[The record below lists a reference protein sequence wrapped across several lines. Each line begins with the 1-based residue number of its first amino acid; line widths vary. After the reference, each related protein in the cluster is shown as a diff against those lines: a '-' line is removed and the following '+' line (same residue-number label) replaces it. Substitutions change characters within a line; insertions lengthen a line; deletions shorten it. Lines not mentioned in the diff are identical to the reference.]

1 MPARAAFQLVRNT
14 ILAAEMTALFVAVP
28 LLFYFRVFP
37 KQFNPLLLLFV
48 TVVVIW
54 LLLRRDPEFDKQRL
68 WNLGAVQGEWK
79 FVLARTS
86 AVCVLIG
93 LGVWLFL
100 PEHLFILIRRT
111 PWMWLALMVLYPFLS
126 VYPQEVF
133 FRAFFFHRYSGLIG
147 RGAGA
152 VLAGATLF
160 GFVHIVFGNWI
171 SVLLSGAGGV
181 LFARTYLTS
190 GSLALASIEHA
201 LYGNFIFTIG
211 LGRILLSR
219 RTAVVGDVRQQ
230 WCCDRSRTVAARN
243 RSRDRAAAVRQ
254 ET

>member
-1 MPARAAFQLVRNT
+1 MA
-14 ILAAEMTALFVAVP
+14 ALFVAVP
-28 LLFYFRVFP
+28 LLFYFRVIP
-37 KQFNPLLLLFV
+37 RQFNPLLLLFL

-54 LLLRRDPEFDKQRL
+54 LFLRRDPAFDEHRL
-68 WNLGAVQGEWK
+68 WNLDAVQAEWK
-79 FVLARTS
+79 FVLARTC
-86 AVCVLIG
+86 ALCALIG

-100 PEHLFILIRRT
+100 PGHLFILIRRT
-111 PWMWLALMVLYPFLS
+111 PWVWLALMVLYPFLS

-133 FRAFFFHRYSGLIG
+133 FRAFFFHRYRVLIG

-152 VLAGATLF
+152 IIAGAALF

-171 SVLLSGAGGV
+171 SVLLSGAGGL

-211 LGRILLSR
+211 LGEFFFH
-219 RTAVVGDVRQQ
+219 GVRK
-230 WCCDRSRTVAARN
+230 
-243 RSRDRAAAVRQ
+243 
-254 ET
+254 